1 MADRKAKRAA
11 ISDNNGYPRDSADG
25 ASGGIEET
33 EAETE
38 LSDEVGRVSGRTPGY
53 GEYEIVVEEVLRQS
67 LPAAFEKV
75 DEAPLTSDATAKLPI
90 GAKGAYLLFMNGRPV
105 YAGKTDTRHGFQAR
119 LRRHALS
126 VQHREH
132 LDPADVTFKTMR
144 IMVFSAFDV
153 EAILIREMR
162 RLDPTCL
169 GWNNNGFGSND
180 PGQNRDDGEPS
191 KFEIEFPIDIDI
203 ILTNIPVGPIALSAI
218 LKEAQNSVSYKFR
231 HGPIT
236 GYEQAIVLV
245 PVNPTMRLILKAI
258 AVSLPGDFQITVF
271 HGRIVMYRQNKVY
284 QHAREVIRGRA

>member
-11 ISDNNGYPRDSADG
+11 ISDDNGYSRDSTDG
-25 ASGGIEET
+25 ASSSIEET

-38 LSDEVGRVSGRTPGY
+38 LSDAVGRISGRTPGY

-75 DEAPLTSDATAKLPI
+75 DAAPLTSDATAKLPI

-153 EAILIREMR
+153 ESILIKEMQ
-162 RLDPTCL
+162 RLNPTSL

-180 PGQNRDDGEPS
+180 PGQNRDDGDPS
-191 KFEIEFPIDIDI
+191 NFKTKFPIDIDI
-203 ILTNIPVGPIALSAI
+203 VLANIPAGPITLSAI
-218 LKEAQNSVSYKFR
+218 LKETQKSVFYKFR
-231 HGPIT
+231 RGPIT
-236 GYEQAIVLV
+236 GYEETTVLV
-245 PVNPTMRLILKAI
+245 PDNPTMRLILKAI
-258 AVSLPGDFQITVF
+258 ADALPNDFQITVF
-271 HGRIVMYRQNKVY
+271 HGRIIMYRQNKIFQY
-284 QHAREVIRGRA
+284 AREVIRGRA